1 MGKTPQWRRAA
12 FSATVPAL
20 AMTIVGG
27 ARSWGIA
34 WLLLLSCGGSAPK
47 PVPPAPSSSAA
58 PAQQAGYCERL
69 QPLLS
74 QAVTSARIGTQMA
87 CLDIPGVTELG
98 RFGAP
103 GAGEEGALA
112 DCFDDPGEYRKLL
125 EASESD
131 FDLSID
137 QCFTADVNKGGSA
150 SLTNLVPWLPSLS
163 LDVSRT
169 RKVTARVSLKRARFV
184 TLLGVASR
192 LQGQRREEQC
202 LQTLCKPEYQ
212 YVHKAL
218 VGVPTLT
225 VSAED
230 GNGTQVGIGAPF
242 LSANYNA
249 RELTHGSREIS
260 ANEPVT
266 LAIARS
272 SFRTPHT
279 ERLCQFCGRRDQACC
294 AGGPACDG
302 GLGCVSDRCVE
313 VGGPDQPCDGERCAS
328 GACVGGR
335 CRTACGGAGQP
346 CCGSNVC
353 SGALRCTPDPES
365 DVEPQ
370 LASEQVEVSGGLLG
384 TSEDRVF
391 GNSSCGPLR
400 KRGRFAV
407 TKLGAGRGQCDKAW
421 WFDPKNDKD
430 CRVAAH
436 FDVSVLGTIAC
447 RVEVFAAPKALPNRC
462 SP

>member
-1 MGKTPQWRRAA
+1 MNRRGAA
-12 FSATVPAL
+12 VSFW
-20 AMTIVGG
+20 GG
-27 ARSWGIA
+27 A
-34 WLLLLSCGGSAPK
+34 LLVLGACGGSARTAEPPK
-47 PVPPAPSSSAA
+47 PPAASKPIE
-58 PAQQAGYCERL
+58 AQVGYCERL
-69 QPLLS
+69 QPLLT

-98 RFGAP
+98 RFGSS
-103 GAGEEGALA
+103 GAAEEGALS
-112 DCFDDPGEYRKLL
+112 DCFDDPAEYEKLL
-125 EASESD
+125 EATESE
-131 FDLSID
+131 FDLNID
-137 QCFTADVNKGGSA
+137 QGFSADLTKSGAA
-150 SLTNLVPWLPSLS
+150 SLTALVPWLPSLS

-169 RKVTARVSLKRARFV
+169 RRVTARVALKHARFI

-202 LQTLCKPEYQ
+202 LQALCKPEYQ

-218 VGVPTLT
+218 IGVPTLT

-230 GNGTQVGIGAPF
+230 GGGTQVGFGAPL
-242 LSANYNA
+242 LSTNYNA
-249 RELTHGSREIS
+249 RELSHGAREITS
-260 ANEPVT
+260 TEPVT

-272 SFRTPHT
+272 AFRTEST
-279 ERLCQFCGRRDQACC
+279 ERLCQFCGRREQACC

-302 GLGCVSDRCVE
+302 GLGCVSGRCVE

-335 CRTACGGAGQP
+335 CRTACGGQNQP
-346 CCGSNVC
+346 CCSNSVC
-353 SGALRCTPDPES
+353 SGALRCLPDPES

-370 LASEQVEVSGGLLG
+370 LASDQVSVSGGILG

-391 GNSSCGPLR
+391 GSSSCGPLR
-400 KRGRFAV
+400 KRGRFAL
-407 TKLGAGRGQCDKAW
+407 TKLGSGRGQCEKAW

-436 FDVSVLGTIAC
+436 FDVSMFGSISC
-447 RVEVFAAPKALPNRC
+447 KIEVFAAPASKPNRC
-462 SP
+462 GI